1 MNSKTEAGAGVGKF
15 HAIGVTTRG
24 YYYLATLGASTI
36 RDAAREVRKHHK
48 SHRVTVL
55 RDGSTGKRYSMR
67 ECESIATG
75 AQP

>member
-1 MNSKTEAGAGVGKF
+1 MTAPTEAGARVGKF
-15 HAIGVTTRG
+15 HALGVTVRG
-24 YYYLATLGASTI
+24 YYYLATLSARTI
-36 RDAAREVRKHHK
+36 RDAAQEVRQHHK

-55 RDGSTGKRYSMR
+55 RDGGTGKRYSMR